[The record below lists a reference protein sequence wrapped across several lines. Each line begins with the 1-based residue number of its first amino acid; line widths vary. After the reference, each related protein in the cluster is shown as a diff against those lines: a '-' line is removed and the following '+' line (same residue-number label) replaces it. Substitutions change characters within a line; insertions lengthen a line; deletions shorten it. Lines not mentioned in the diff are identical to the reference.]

1 MRMLWT
7 RSGLLLALTTLWSS
21 DLEAQDTKWAP
32 RADGGCLV
40 NLDYVVDFN
49 AERGVARW
57 VAYELLP
64 AETLG
69 EAKRKSSFKRDERVA
84 GSPVHKDYTHSGF
97 DRGHL
102 KPAADSKS
110 SSECM
115 AASFL
120 MTNVA
125 PQTPQLNRGS
135 WKQLEEA
142 TRDWAREL
150 GEVYVVCGPGLES
163 QGQLTNGNVEVPT
176 TYWKAILRTQPDT
189 ACIAFVMP
197 NQGTKLAPFPSYRI
211 TVDSLEATIGIDL
224 FPQLPPSVE
233 QRIESTV
240 HSKWTGVNP

>member
-1 MRMLWT
+1 MRMFWIRL
-7 RSGLLLALTTLWSS
+7 GLLLGLSTLWSL

-32 RADGGCLV
+32 RADGECLV

-69 EAKRKSSFKRDERVA
+69 EAKRKSSFKRDERVV

-125 PQTPQLNRGS
+125 PQTPQLNRG
-135 WKQLEEA
+135 
-142 TRDWAREL
+142 T
-150 GEVYVVCGPGLES
+150 
-163 QGQLTNGNVEVPT
+163 
-176 TYWKAILRTQPDT
+176 
-189 ACIAFVMP
+189 
-197 NQGTKLAPFPSYRI
+197 
-211 TVDSLEATIGIDL
+211 
-224 FPQLPPSVE
+224 
-233 QRIESTV
+233 
-240 HSKWTGVNP
+240 